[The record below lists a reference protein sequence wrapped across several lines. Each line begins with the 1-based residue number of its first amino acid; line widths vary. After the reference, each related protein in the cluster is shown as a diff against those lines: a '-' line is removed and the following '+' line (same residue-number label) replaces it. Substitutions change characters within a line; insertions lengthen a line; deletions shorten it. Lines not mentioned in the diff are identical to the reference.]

1 MKKALFVILLCFLYS
16 GAGAQGFMLGDS
28 ITVHLTRLNLIENK
42 GAGNFSCNVISPAD
56 SVYRVAGLSPY
67 YIGVLSKAYII
78 TSTAYSFRAEAYKKL
93 YAFLCKKYGASFPY
107 DGAPCWIRENVGATL
122 RKSYDGGYVLLLKK
136 L

>member
-42 GAGNFSCNVISPAD
+42 GA
-56 SVYRVAGLSPY
+56 
-67 YIGVLSKAYII
+67 
-78 TSTAYSFRAEAYKKL
+78 
-93 YAFLCKKYGASFPY
+93 
-107 DGAPCWIRENVGATL
+107 TL